1 MKFRGMLFFLR
12 SIGKIA
18 ENRPQVLGKSLQFS
32 CSNINCTV
40 IGADR
45 EFLYFLQYADSEQ

>member
-1 MKFRGMLFFLR
+1 MEFRGMLFFLR

-18 ENRPQVLGKSLQFS
+18 QNRLQALGKSLQFS

-40 IGADR
+40 IGADG
-45 EFLYFLQYADSEQ
+45 EFLYLLQYADSEQ